1 MRLVICDDHLLL
13 VEAMAIALAGLGH
26 DVVARGTTPEEA
38 VGLTREH
45 RPDICLLD
53 VNFPGGSSLE
63 VIARTR
69 EAGPGTKVVMMSA
82 WTDHETVTRA
92 VQEGASGFVSKQQPM
107 AEIAHALE
115 RAHRGE
121 VVVDPALLRPGARTE
136 PERNDP
142 LWQLRFLT
150 DREWETM
157 RCIMDGLT
165 TAEMA
170 VELGVRGSTARTHV
184 QNLLTKLGVHSRLQ
198 AAALMT
204 AHASAESW
212 PAHLR
217 HRISRPTPPHA
228 VAEAAAAGGVG
239 GPP

>member
-13 VEAMAIALAGLGH
+13 VEAMVVALAALGH
-26 DVVARGTTPEEA
+26 EVVARGTTPEEA
-38 VGLTREH
+38 VRLTREH
-45 RPDICLLD
+45 HPDVCLLD
-53 VNFPGGSSLE
+53 VNFPTGSSLQF
-63 VIARTR
+63 IARVR
-69 EAGPGTKVVMMSA
+69 EAGAATRVVMMSA
-82 WTDHETVTRA
+82 WTDHDTVARA
-92 VQEGASGFVSKQQPM
+92 LEEGASGFVGKQQPM
-107 AEIAHALE
+107 SEIAQALE
-115 RAHRGE
+115 RVHRGE
-121 VVVDPALLRPGARTE
+121 VVMDPALLRPGARSE
-136 PERNDP
+136 PEREDP

-217 HRISRPTPPHA
+217 HRISRPAPPHA
-228 VAEAAAAGGVG
+228 VAGAAAAGGVG

>member
-1 MRLVICDDHLLL
+1 MNL
-13 VEAMAIALAGLGH
+13 
-26 DVVARGTTPEEA
+26 
-38 VGLTREH
+38 RE
-45 RPDICLLD
+45 RILIRC
-53 VNFPGGSSLE
+53 V
-63 VIARTR
+63 
-69 EAGPGTKVVMMSA
+69 
-82 WTDHETVTRA
+82 HE
-92 VQEGASGFVSKQQPM
+92 
-107 AEIAHALE
+107 H
-115 RAHRGE
+115 
-121 VVVDPALLRPGARTE
+121 
-136 PERNDP
+136 DP

-150 DREWETM
+150 DREWEIM

-204 AHASAESW
+204 AHASAENW